1 MEIKEQIKLIPNKPG
16 VYQYFDKNDKIIYIG
31 KAKDLRKRVSS
42 YFVKNVDSFKTKLLI
57 KNIFNIKFIVVDTEQ
72 DALLLENTLIKK
84 HQPKYNILLKDDKT
98 FPWICVKKEA
108 FPRVFSTRTVI
119 RDGSDY
125 FGPYSSYPMMRAIMD
140 LIRQLFKYRTCKL
153 NLSEENIKKNKF
165 KLCLEY
171 HIGNCMGPCVGYQSE
186 KDYSQTI
193 SNIKLLVKGNLHEV
207 IQNLK
212 EIMIVFSKEYK
223 YEQAQIIKEK
233 IEILESYKHKSTV
246 VNAAINNVD
255 IFNILSDDS
264 NAFVNYLKIVNGS
277 IIQSH
282 SVEIKKKINESDED
296 ILIISICNLRERFN
310 STSKEIIVP
319 FKIDENWF
327 NTKITIPISGD
338 KKQLLDLSY
347 RNLLYYRQEYL
358 TKSLSE
364 KKDEKKSFVLN
375 QLMIDLKLKHIPEL
389 IECFD
394 ISNIQGK
401 HIVASCVVFVNG
413 KPAKNEYRHYNI
425 KSTETQDD
433 FMSMEEVVER
443 RYKRKINEKQK
454 IPNLIIIDGGKGQL
468 NSAVK
473 SLKKLGIYGTVPVI
487 GIAKKLEEI
496 YFPGDK
502 YPIYLN
508 KKSASLK
515 LIQSIR
521 NEAHRFVI
529 EFHRLKRS
537 KSAITSE
544 LLQIKGLGQKS
555 FEKLISKF
563 TTIENIKNATEKD
576 LELVVGK
583 KVASLIIK
591 YYK

>member
-233 IEILESYKHKSTV
+233 IEILEGYKHKSTV

-327 NTKITIPISGD
+327 NTKITIPKSGD

-473 SLKKLGIYGTVPVI
+473 SLKKLGIYGIVPVI